1 MISPRAAVFSILLV
15 LAALLPA
22 AAPAQTSSLPTLTP
36 TQTLAPT
43 DEETYPSPGSFPA
56 QLYFGANMFL
66 DHKTLMVSMVGYNNQ
81 TGRIALFNKGSDG
94 QWVRTG
100 SIDPTPPIAYD
111 TFGPVAL
118 SHDYLMAA
126 AGSGTSLWH
135 ESQGTWLQT
144 DKLNGVL
151 PWSSMGLA
159 LDPPWMFI
167 VDDVYRIGPHG
178 RLTKTQTLGDPQSSL
193 GVADAAQGGTLAIG
207 DTSNPVQGGVYV
219 FSLRHGQWVEKQ
231 LLTASNGVLND
242 AFGLGISI
250 SGDLMAIVATGRNL
264 RYQDPACQSLYY
276 TGGAVYIF
284 KRIHGWWTEQQ
295 EIDADCVFFT
305 EQVNVNQEWLAVN
318 GGADNIVYHRAHE
331 RGSEMFVP
339 FGHTGPDLVGARMKL
354 SGSTLLVGTGASPQ
368 FPPGQV
374 YIYDLRDKG
383 K

>member
-1 MISPRAAVFSILLV
+1 MIRPRAAVCSILLV
-15 LAALLPA
+15 CAALLPA
-22 AAPAQTSSLPTLTP
+22 AAPAQTSSLPILTP

-43 DEETYPSPGSFPA
+43 DQETYPTPGSFPA
-56 QLYFGANMFL
+56 QLYFGATMAL
-66 DHKTLMVSMVGYNNQ
+66 SEKTLMVSMVGYNNQ
-81 TGRIALFNKGSDG
+81 TGRIALFSKGRDG

-100 SIDPTPPIAYD
+100 SIDPTPPLAYD

-126 AGSGTSLWH
+126 ADTGTSLFH
-135 ESQGTWLQT
+135 ESQGTWLPT

-167 VDDVYRIGPHG
+167 VNDVYRIGPHG

-193 GVADAAQGGTLAIG
+193 GAADAAQGGTLAIG

-231 LLTASNGVLND
+231 QLTASNGVLND
-242 AFGLGISI
+242 AFGIGISI
-250 SGDLMAIVATGRNL
+250 SGDLMAIIASGRNL
-264 RYQDPACQSLYY
+264 RYEDPACPGTYY

-284 KRIHGWWTEQQ
+284 KRIRGWWTEQQ
-295 EIDADCVFFT
+295 EIDAQCVFFV
-305 EQVNVNQEWLAVN
+305 QVGLSQEWLAVN
-318 GGADNIVYHRAHE
+318 AGTDNVVYHRAHE
-331 RGSEMFVP
+331 QGSEMFVP
-339 FGHTGPDLVGARMKL
+339 FGHTGPDLFAYSMKL
-354 SGSTLLVGTGASPQ
+354 FGSTLVVGTGASEE

-374 YIYDLRDKG
+374 YVYDLRDKG